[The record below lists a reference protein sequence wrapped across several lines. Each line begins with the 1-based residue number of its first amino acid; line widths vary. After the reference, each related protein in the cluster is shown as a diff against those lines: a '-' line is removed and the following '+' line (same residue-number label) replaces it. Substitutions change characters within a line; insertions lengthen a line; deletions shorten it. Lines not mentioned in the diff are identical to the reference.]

1 MSEIAVCAGQFGVE
15 GKDVDTS
22 SSTSF
27 RGQRF
32 ITAFP
37 ITPPTNNKQLTLS
50 SISISATPSH
60 SRLPSKIGRAPEK
73 EDQTPAPAPEQP
85 MMPIIMNALGIMQDD
100 KHNCYLTDEEL
111 YTVLPAADYVIVMPP
126 PGYESSDA
134 AAAAAATG
142 LSPELPTEIPGVG
155 NLAFFKAED
164 AQYFANILKE
174 ENQE

>member
-1 MSEIAVCAGQFGVE
+1 MSEIAVCAGQFGAE

-32 ITAFP
+32 ITGKQHAQLSFTAFP

-60 SRLPSKIGRAPEK
+60 SRLPSKINMKSSMLSCLLQTMSCDASTWLRAFDCPCK
-73 EDQTPAPAPEQP
+73 FMATPITEVEASKFRRV
-85 MMPIIMNALGIMQDD
+85 LMQ
-100 KHNCYLTDEEL
+100 LQL
-111 YTVLPAADYVIVMPP
+111 LLP
-126 PGYESSDA
+126 
-134 AAAAAATG
+134 G